1 MRLATRAEQFR
12 ARVAQEQQDRGCSF
26 RQAWCWVQLDAVT
39 SMDFVLRLDADQD
52 QPTYEIDH
60 EAWIGRCNRA
70 AAALLAL
77 LESTHAN

>member
-1 MRLATRAEQFR
+1 
-12 ARVAQEQQDRGCSF
+12 
-26 RQAWCWVQLDAVT
+26 VQLDAVT